1 MALLYRN
8 GRFMSRSLR
17 KMAVGIVFLLPLLL
31 LAACSGVSG
40 PTPKMATAIGKTEA
54 PVEVGPATGNAGR
67 VALDAARSMLGV
79 AYRYGGTDSRG
90 FDCSGLVQYS
100 YAKAG
105 LKLPRTS
112 QDIFRASELVNPG
125 NLQAGDL
132 VFFTISSKKIAHV
145 GIYAGNNRFIHA
157 PSSGKGVSYAS
168 LENPYWKGRLVAVG
182 RF

>member
-1 MALLYRN
+1 MQPLRN
-8 GRFMSRSLR
+8 RIIV
-17 KMAVGIVFLLPLLL
+17 AGIGLLL
-31 LAACSGVSG
+31 SLYGCSNLPDRPSAQGSPAGSDPARLAV
-40 PTPKMATAIGKTEA
+40 
-54 PVEVGPATGNAGR
+54 
-67 VALDAARSMLGV
+67 VASARHMLGKP
-79 AYRYGGTDSRG
+79 YRFGGSSPRG

-112 QDIFRASELVNPG
+112 QQIFRASQLINPD

-145 GIYAGNNRFIHA
+145 GIYADGNRFIHA
-157 PSSGKGVSYAS
+157 PSSGKSVSYAS
-168 LENPYWKGRLVAVG
+168 LKNPYWKRRLVAAG

>member
-1 MALLYRN
+1 
-8 GRFMSRSLR
+8 MSHSLR
-17 KMAVGIVFLLPLLL
+17 KMAVELVFLLPVVLLV
-31 LAACSGVSG
+31 ACSGAPG
-40 PTPKMATAIGKTEA
+40 PTPKSAYTSGQVTAPAEFGSLGQN
-54 PVEVGPATGNAGR
+54 VGTM
-67 VALDAARSMLGV
+67 ALDTARSMLGV
-79 AYRYGGTDSRG
+79 AYRYGGADPRG

-112 QDIFRASELVNPG
+112 QDLFRASQLVNPG

-145 GIYAGNNRFIHA
+145 GIYAGNKRFIHA

-168 LENPYWKGRLVAVG
+168 LKAPYWKNRLVAVG

>member
-1 MALLYRN
+1 MC
-8 GRFMSRSLR
+8 RSLR
-17 KMAVGIVFLLPLLL
+17 KIAVELVILLPVVLLF
-31 LAACSGVSG
+31 ACSGTPG
-40 PTPKMATAIGKTEA
+40 PTPKTAATPGKGAEAVRSGSTARDTGAI
-54 PVEVGPATGNAGR
+54 
-67 VALDAARSMLGV
+67 ALEIARSMLGV
-79 AYRYGGTDSRG
+79 AYRYGGANPRG

-112 QDIFRASELVNPG
+112 QDIFRASQLVSPG
-125 NLQAGDL
+125 DLQAGDL

-168 LENPYWKGRLVAVG
+168 LRAPYWKNRLVAAG